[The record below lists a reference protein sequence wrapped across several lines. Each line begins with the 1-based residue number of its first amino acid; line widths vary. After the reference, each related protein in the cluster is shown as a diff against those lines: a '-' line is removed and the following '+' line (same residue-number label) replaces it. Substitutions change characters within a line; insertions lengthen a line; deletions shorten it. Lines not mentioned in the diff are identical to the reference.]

1 MVGINDQKINDLDGI
16 PLPDNFMV
24 NRQSD
29 IATPFLEKE
38 LLGDVQIIY
47 NVAPEHKFFYA
58 FLYKSPQ
65 QLMDNLNKTAD
76 EIDIVWTFGVILY
89 GMLSNNEH
97 PFEGLKEQI
106 LDQNDSYRNN
116 KILQLSLHY
125 KIYVD
130 NHGQIWG
137 KGQTLRKNLQ
147 KKIEFFLKNGDELP
161 IPYDNVMPTD
171 LLCDND
177 DADDQY
183 VCINE
188 YEPLINLTKQC
199 LQTYKDKR
207 ILMSDLRKQ
216 LEEITCEK

>member
-1 MVGINDQKINDLDGI
+1 
-16 PLPDNFMV
+16 MV
-24 NRQSD
+24 NRQSN
-29 IATPFLEKE
+29 ITTPFLEKE

-58 FLYKSPQ
+58 FLFKSPQ

-76 EIDIVWTFGVILY
+76 EVDIVWTFGVILY
-89 GMLSNNEH
+89 GMLTNNEH
-97 PFEGLKEQI
+97 PFE
-106 LDQNDSYRNN
+106 
-116 KILQLSLHY
+116 
-125 KIYVD
+125 
-130 NHGQIWG
+130 
-137 KGQTLRKNLQ
+137 
-147 KKIEFFLKNGDELP
+147 
-161 IPYDNVMPTD
+161 
-171 LLCDND
+171 
-177 DADDQY
+177 DDQY